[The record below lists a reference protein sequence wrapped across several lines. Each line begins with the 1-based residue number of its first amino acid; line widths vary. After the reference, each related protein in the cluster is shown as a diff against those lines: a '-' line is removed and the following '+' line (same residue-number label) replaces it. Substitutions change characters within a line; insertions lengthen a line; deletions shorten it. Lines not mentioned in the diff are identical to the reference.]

1 MRNHTISSFSSFNE
15 VQQRKNPSPNGDSDL
30 PHFAFRQKR
39 KCWNKINQTCDTE
52 ATTDGQIV
60 ELFLKEIC
68 WSGVDSAPASR
79 LPSGTSSFVDVHE
92 PLISQGLRTLAVP
105 KGQQAYRSMN
115 GGPKDLKMAM
125 FNLETISNHPLSSTY
140 HRTTL
145 IY

>member
-1 MRNHTISSFSSFNE
+1 MATQIS
-15 VQQRKNPSPNGDSDL
+15 RISP
-30 PHFAFRQKR
+30 RQKR

-105 KGQQAYRSMN
+105 KGQRSIQVHEWW
-115 GGPKDLKMAM
+115 P
-125 FNLETISNHPLSSTY
+125 
-140 HRTTL
+140 
-145 IY
+145 